1 MKLLLRFIFSLL
13 LVCLASL
20 SVMAQRERELTLE
33 EKMQSPA
40 FRAMMTVR
48 DSALYIPEALD
59 EADTTQYSW
68 TERQFLHVDP
78 DCISDPN
85 PIPVPDSVYIMRM
98 HALPT
103 VIDMPYNQ
111 PVKQCLD
118 FYLTR
123 RRAMIERLVGIGYN
137 HYFPVFEDALQRY
150 ELPSELKY
158 LACIESALKQNA
170 YSPARAAGLW
180 QFIPSSGM
188 MQGLEINSYIDERYD
203 LYKSTDAAC
212 RFLKQL
218 YNRFQD
224 WPLAIAAYNCGPGNI
239 DKAIA
244 RSGGRRTFW
253 ELYSYLPKETRS
265 YVPLFIAMTYS
276 MTYHC
281 EHNLCGTLSG
291 IPEQCDTLMVSQLIH
306 FEQISQCLNIPIEQI
321 ESLNPQYICD
331 IVPASTEKQYCI
343 MLPADKAIEFIQY
356 QDSIVAYK
364 ADSLLPHN
372 GDPMK
377 EIVLKGRRNAYV
389 RDGGN
394 RTAGAAA
401 GSGRGD
407 SNSST
412 AGKRGTYTVKK
423 GDTLGAIARKHHTT
437 IAKIKKANGLRND
450 NVQIGQ
456 RLIIP

>member
-1 MKLLLRFIFSLL
+1 MKFELRNILMTML
-13 LVCLASL
+13 ICLIGMNSF
-20 SVMAQRERELTLE
+20 AQHERELTLE

-40 FRAMMTVR
+40 YRAMMTVR
-48 DSALYIPEALD
+48 DSALFIPDILEEND
-59 EADTTQYSW
+59 STPYSW
-68 TERQFLHVDP
+68 TERQFIHVDP
-78 DCISDPN
+78 NCISDPN
-85 PIPVPDSVYIMRM
+85 PQYVPDSIYIMRLK
-98 HALPT
+98 ALPA
-103 VIDMPYNQ
+103 VIDMPFNQ

-118 FYLTR
+118 LYLTR
-123 RRAMIERLVGIGYN
+123 RRSMIERLVGIGFN

-150 ELPSELKY
+150 QLPSELKY

-188 MQGLEINSYIDERYD
+188 LQGLEINSYIDERYD

-218 YNRFQD
+218 YTRFQD

-253 ELYSYLPKETRS
+253 ELYNYLPKETRS
-265 YVPLFIAMTYS
+265 YVPLFIACTYA

-281 EHNLCGTLSG
+281 EHNLCGTVSS
-291 IPEQCDTLMVSQLIH
+291 IPDQCDTLMVSQLVH
-306 FEQISQCLNIPIEQI
+306 FEQISHCLNLPIEEI

-331 IVPASTEKQYCI
+331 IVPGSPEKQYSI

-356 QDSIVAYK
+356 QDTICAYK

-372 GDPMK
+372 GDLK
-377 EIVLKGRRNAYV
+377 EIVQRGKRNSYV
-389 RDGGN
+389 NEGGN
-394 RTAGAAA
+394 RAAGAGA
-401 GSGRGD
+401 G
-407 SNSST
+407 T
-412 AGKRGTYTVKK
+412 AGKGGTYVVRK
-423 GDTLGAIARKHHTT
+423 GDTLGSIARKHHTT
-437 IAKIKKANGLRND
+437 IAKIKKVNGLHSDKLRE
-450 NVQIGQ
+450 GQ
-456 RLIIP
+456 KLRMP